1 MKVCDQCFNDD
12 EIKQFIVATSTLHGV
27 CECCSKEGNLID
39 VNEIMDFFSE
49 FISIFKHDDVNGE
62 PLIDVIQNDW
72 GIFSSVDIGKKI
84 LSDAAVSIVLD
95 LDMGLALSVSSF
107 SPDIPV
113 SYIDEIVES
122 VSFWTKLKDDLKWKR
137 RFLTDI
143 DEMTELGWD
152 AMFNVFVILDSQ
164 NKLYRARINQNEQTV
179 AYSDIQMYA
188 PPNTTSTAG
197 RANPQGIP
205 YLYLSKTLETT
216 LYEAR
221 ASFLDNISIGIFHIK
236 DGFEAKIVD
245 FTNKTSPFSN
255 MGNIINFTKARLL
268 REVISQDLSKPL
280 RRYDSELEYIPTQFI
295 CEYIRFFT
303 GAEGIQFYSSLE
315 KDGINVVLFD
325 QENII
330 CSDVELHQITEV
342 TIKSKRIN

>member
-1 MKVCDQCFNDD
+1 MKVCDQCFNDN
-12 EIKQFIVATSTLHGV
+12 EIKQFIVATSTEYGT
-27 CECCSKEGNLID
+27 CECCLEEGNLID

-49 FISIFKHDDVNGE
+49 FISIFKYDDVNGE
-62 PLIDVIQNDW
+62 PLINVLQGAW
-72 GIFSSVDIGKKI
+72 GIFSSSDIGLKI
-84 LSDAAVSIVLD
+84 LSDFDVSLTLELVL
-95 LDMGLALSVSSF
+95 GLNLPGSGF
-107 SPDIPV
+107 NPKIPV
-113 SYIDEIVES
+113 SYIDEIIES

-164 NKLYRARINQNEQTV
+164 NKLYRARINQNEQTT

-236 DGFEAKIVD
+236 DGFEAKLVD
-245 FTNKTSPFSN
+245 FTNKTSPFNN
-255 MGNIINFTKARLL
+255 MGDIINFTKARLL

-342 TIKSKRIN
+342 TIKSKRII